1 MNWPSLAIAGTLTII
16 WAFAAFI
23 GFVLPVGWLTQWYGL
38 PFCITTFV
46 VAALWVGYCIA
57 KEEGE

>member
-23 GFVLPVGWLTQWYGL
+23 GFVLPVGL

-46 VAALWVGYCIA
+46 VAILWVAYCTA
-57 KEEGE
+57 KENGNE